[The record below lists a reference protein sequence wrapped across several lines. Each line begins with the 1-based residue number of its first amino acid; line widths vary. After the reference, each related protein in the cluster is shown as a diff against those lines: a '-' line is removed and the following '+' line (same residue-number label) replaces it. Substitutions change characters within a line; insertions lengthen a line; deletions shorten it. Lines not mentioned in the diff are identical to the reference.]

1 VWLSASAAP
10 DRVRIT
16 VRDEGCGIP
25 PEKQDKIFDPFF
37 TTKENGTGLGLA
49 IASMIVEQHRGLL
62 TAERNSDQGMTFRL
76 ELPLDRTHSI

>member
-1 VWLSASAAP
+1 MSASAAS
-10 DRVRIT
+10 DRVRIA

-49 IASMIVEQHRGLL
+49 IASMIVEQHQGLL
-62 TAERNSDQGMTFRL
+62 TAQKNPGKGMTFCL
-76 ELPLDRTHSI
+76 ELPLDRKHPI